1 MTLLT
6 TVEKVK
12 PQLVLPTEKVNSSN
26 LIEPTEAMIKQV
38 LQMYLDGAS
47 IWDIRVTIKKKDTNL
62 KLSESQITE
71 IIETYKSTL
80 VIEEPKEITEE
91 TK

>member
-1 MTLLT
+1 MTLLS

-12 PQLVLPTEKVNSSN
+12 PQLVLPKEKVNSSN

-71 IIETYKSTL
+71 IIDTYKSTL
-80 VIEEPKEITEE
+80 VEKEITEE